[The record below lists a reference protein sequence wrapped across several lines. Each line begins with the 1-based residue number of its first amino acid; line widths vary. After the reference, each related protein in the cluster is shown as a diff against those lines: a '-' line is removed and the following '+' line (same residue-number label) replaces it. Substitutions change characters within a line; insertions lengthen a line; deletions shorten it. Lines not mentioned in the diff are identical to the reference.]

1 MKTIFFVEDDESLQD
16 IARLVFSE
24 PEFSIHIFD
33 SAEELLDKNQYPLV
47 YVLDK
52 QLPGIDGLE
61 LCRMLK
67 SNAQTSNIPIVMVSA
82 DPNIKSLATSAGAD
96 AVLEKPFSIHEL
108 RTLVTSLSMQPHD
121 TNPTAPESTI
131 RR

>member
-16 IARLVFSE
+16 IAQLVFSE
-24 PEFSIHIFD
+24 PDFAISIFS
-33 SAEELLDKNQYPLV
+33 SAEELLDENGYPHV

-61 LCRMLK
+61 LCRILK
-67 SNAQTSNIPIVMVSA
+67 SDAQTKNIPIVMVSA
-82 DPNIKSLATSAGAD
+82 DPDIKALAASAGAD

-108 RTLVTSLSMQPHD
+108 LAVVTNASMQIS
-121 TNPTAPESTI
+121 TNK
-131 RR
+131 

>member
-24 PEFSIHIFD
+24 PDFMIHVFNT
-33 SAEELLDKNQYPLV
+33 AEELLDAHGCPDV

-61 LCRMLK
+61 LCRILK
-67 SNAQTSNIPIVMVSA
+67 SGTQTRYVPVVMVSA
-82 DPNIKSLATSAGAD
+82 DPNIKVLAASAGAD

-108 RTLVTSLSMQPHD
+108 VTLVTNVGTQ
-121 TNPTAPESTI
+121 I
-131 RR
+131 

>member
-1 MKTIFFVEDDESLQD
+1 MRTIFFVEDDESLQD

-24 PEFSIHIFD
+24 PDFAIHIFNT
-33 SAEELLDKNQYPLV
+33 AEELLEERRYPHV

-67 SNAQTSNIPIVMVSA
+67 SDTQTNGIPVVMVSA
-82 DPNIKSLATSAGAD
+82 DPDIKALAASAGAD
-96 AVLEKPFSIHEL
+96 AVLEKPFSIQEL
-108 RTLVTSLSMQPHD
+108 ETLVTNVR
-121 TNPTAPESTI
+121 T
-131 RR
+131 

>member
-24 PEFSIHIFD
+24 PEFTIHIFT
-33 SAEELLDKNQYPLV
+33 SAEELLDENKYPLV

-52 QLPGIDGLE
+52 QLPGMDGLE
-61 LCRMLK
+61 LCRLLK
-67 SNAQTSNIPIVMVSA
+67 SNVQTKNIPIVMVSA
-82 DPNIKSLATSAGAD
+82 DPNIKTLAASAGAD

-108 RTLVTSLSMQPHD
+108 RELVASLSMLLHK
-121 TNPTAPESTI
+121 
-131 RR
+131 

>member
-24 PEFSIHIFD
+24 PDFTVHIFN
-33 SAEELLDKNQYPLV
+33 SAEELLDEYRCPDV

-61 LCRMLK
+61 LCRVLK
-67 SNAQTSNIPIVMVSA
+67 SRAQSRGIPVVMVSA
-82 DPNIKSLATSAGAD
+82 DPDIKALAASAGAD

-108 RTLVTSLSMQPHD
+108 ETLVSNVS
-121 TNPTAPESTI
+121 A
-131 RR
+131 